1 MKSTER
7 TRREWSKMLQ
17 ESMKDVE
24 YGDENTLEIKH
35 RMKYTNKW
43 QTEIKQK
50 GCVAEGKKTSFSNL
64 KPDLR
69 VHYTDRTFKV
79 KCNWNKTAKQRN
91 QYVFRDDGNFVN
103 SRQHYIYYCI
113 LDFFG
118 FAIFHFNLSHF
129 PLSKHFLHWNW
140 DAPRNVHSLVEYFCW
155 GSCCSVR
162 HCIRRNIFKSTYVSR
177 ILFLC
182 IAISIFKTPF
192 ICVFLNEERWNSVK
206 IKIVYYIRS
215 HAESE
220 NIRSYFIL

>member
-103 SRQHYIYYCI
+103 SRQHIYMIASWTFLVLQYFISICLIFRWANISYTQTETHHETCI
-113 LDFFG
+113 LW
-118 FAIFHFNLSHF
+118 L
-129 PLSKHFLHWNW
+129 
-140 DAPRNVHSLVEYFCW
+140 
-155 GSCCSVR
+155 
-162 HCIRRNIFKSTYVSR
+162 NIFAEEVVVPFVTVSGT
-177 ILFLC
+177 IFWSLHMFLGFYSY
-182 IAISIFKTPF
+182 ALPF
-192 ICVFLNEERWNSVK
+192 RSLKHHSSVC
-206 IKIVYYIRS
+206 
-215 HAESE
+215 
-220 NIRSYFIL
+220 F